1 VNGSTIL
8 TVGNLFMQ
16 KEGPPVAV
24 TNSIVTPS
32 QPITAAAAAMPA
44 PKSQPLWRFA
54 LVGLGP
60 LTALG
65 IFALLVAF
73 FQHTG

>member
-1 VNGSTIL
+1 MATTPSLTGSPIR
-8 TVGNLFMQ
+8 VQPEAF
-16 KEGPPVAV
+16 
-24 TNSIVTPS
+24 VTP
-32 QPITAAAAAMPA
+32 PA
-44 PKSQPLWRFA
+44 NVQPLWRFA

-73 FQHTG
+73 FQHLS

>member
-1 VNGSTIL
+1 MTHGGAL
-8 TVGNLFMQ
+8 
-16 KEGPPVAV
+16 
-24 TNSIVTPS
+24 
-32 QPITAAAAAMPA
+32 AALPA
-44 PKSQPLWRFA
+44 KPLWRFA

-73 FQHTG
+73 SQRLG

>member
-1 VNGSTIL
+1 
-8 TVGNLFMQ
+8 M
-16 KEGPPVAV
+16 AV
-24 TNSIVTPS
+24 TELVVPTS
-32 QPITAAAAAMPA
+32 QPITPVAATIPV

-65 IFALLVAF
+65 IFALLVAL
-73 FQHTG
+73 FQHIG

>member
-1 VNGSTIL
+1 LAATPTLITSTQL
-8 TVGNLFMQ
+8 
-16 KEGPPVAV
+16 
-24 TNSIVTPS
+24 
-32 QPITAAAAAMPA
+32 TAAEPLLDGHVGTMPT

-65 IFALLVAF
+65 VFALLVAL
-73 FQHTG
+73 FQRLA

>member
-1 VNGSTIL
+1 
-8 TVGNLFMQ
+8 M
-16 KEGPPVAV
+16 AV
-24 TNSIVTPS
+24 TQLVATTS
-32 QPITAAAAAMPA
+32 QPITAVADTIPE

-65 IFALLVAF
+65 IFAVVVALL
-73 FQHTG
+73 QHIR

>member
-1 VNGSTIL
+1 
-8 TVGNLFMQ
+8 M
-16 KEGPPVAV
+16 A
-24 TNSIVTPS
+24 VTPS
-32 QPITAAAAAMPA
+32 LITSTRPDRTDLVLDSHAIDMTA

-65 IFALLVAF
+65 VFALLVGL
-73 FQHTG
+73 FQRLA